1 MHGRR
6 IAQFIPAELS
16 GKLERPALIYHFDD
30 CSPGKSGKEIFRF
43 QECSGSIFLE
53 LFACLS
59 GRQAYFLFQ
68 DKKQD
73 EEIIENSFN
82 QTVRKGMPG

>member
-1 MHGRR
+1 MTV
-6 IAQFIPAELS
+6 
-16 GKLERPALIYHFDD
+16 
-30 CSPGKSGKEIFRF
+30 CPGKSGKEIFRF

-53 LFACLS
+53 LF
-59 GRQAYFLFQ
+59 AYFLFQ

-82 QTVRKGMPG
+82 QTVRKGMSDQAVKKTKSNKTLSEGLSRFWLLASTPSSN

>member
-53 LFACLS
+53 LFA
-59 GRQAYFLFQ
+59 YFLFQ
-68 DKKQD
+68 DKK
-73 EEIIENSFN
+73 
-82 QTVRKGMPG
+82 

>member
-16 GKLERPALIYHFDD
+16 GQLDRPALIFNCND

-43 QECSGSIFLE
+43 QEYSGSIFLE
-53 LFACLS
+53 FF
-59 GRQAYFLFQ
+59 AYFLFQ
-68 DKKQD
+68 DKK
-73 EEIIENSFN
+73 
-82 QTVRKGMPG
+82 